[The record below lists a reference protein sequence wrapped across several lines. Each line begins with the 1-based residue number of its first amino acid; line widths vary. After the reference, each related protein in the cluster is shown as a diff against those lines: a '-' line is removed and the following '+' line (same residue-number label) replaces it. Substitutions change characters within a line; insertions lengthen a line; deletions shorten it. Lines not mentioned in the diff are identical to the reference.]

1 MASTQSFSSSR
12 SITLV
17 SPAVLLHSAHLLIV
31 LVEGNGPSSRLKI
44 ILMAIITFLWSSQ
57 TVVVG
62 LKWKAID
69 ECFITHG
76 LSLDMELSFYQSGA
90 MPGGI
95 TSNVLR
101 VLIDICADIV
111 LVSESN

>member
-1 MASTQSFSSSR
+1 
-12 SITLV
+12 
-17 SPAVLLHSAHLLIV
+17 
-31 LVEGNGPSSRLKI
+31 
-44 ILMAIITFLWSSQ
+44 MAIITFLWSSQ